1 MALLLPFPFVSLSP
15 YQEIKTNKNKN
26 KSRQTSKFRGLGVGL
41 NSLVQEDQRRD
52 RSTDVVVITQVR
64 CSISDEI
71 KSQSKQERNAKR
83 AMTTCSYQSPCHYF
97 FFFLILLGLA
107 STSFSAT
114 FISSNYIYEPG
125 FVLN

>member
-15 YQEIKTNKNKN
+15 YQEIKTNKN
-26 KSRQTSKFRGLGVGL
+26 RQTSKFRGLGVGP

-97 FFFLILLGLA
+97 FFFFLILLGLA